1 MSSEPTVQP
10 VCERHPDRVTFVCCN
25 RCGAGICT
33 ECMVPAPVGFHCQ
46 KCVQEGRSRIKIR
59 GPFAPRLTYTLI
71 GICVA
76 VFVLGQLGIGT
87 STRFYAEFSLFPYGV
102 AVGDWYRLISAI
114 FVHASW
120 FHLGMNMI
128 MLWVMGRTLEEAF
141 GRVRLL
147 SLFLVAGLGG
157 AVASYW
163 FNDPMTIGV
172 GASGAIFGL
181 FSAMFVFGREHRINT
196 QEIVGVIGFNLVL
209 GFIIPGVDWHAHV
222 GGLLTGAAV
231 AWGIMPRRPRLLQ
244 VAVPVVVVMVL
255 AAAVQLRTDQLLAAL
270 AGQ

>member
-1 MSSEPTVQP
+1 MSFEPAVAP
-10 VCERHPDRVTFVCCN
+10 VCERHPDRVTYVCCN

-46 KCVQEGRSRIKIR
+46 KCLAEGRSRVHVR

-71 GICVA
+71 GICAA
-76 VFVLGQLGIGT
+76 VFLLGQLGIGT
-87 STRFYAEFSLFPYGV
+87 TSRFYAEYSLFPYAV
-102 AVGDWYRLISAI
+102 AAGDTYRLVTAI
-114 FVHASW
+114 FVHSGW

-128 MLWVMGRTLEEAF
+128 MLWVLGRTLEEAL

-147 SLFLVAGLGG
+147 TIFLLAGIGG

-163 FNDPMTIGV
+163 FNDPMSIGI

-181 FSAMFVFGREHRINT
+181 FSAMFVFGREHRVNT

-222 GGLLTGAAV
+222 GGLVVGAAL
-231 AWGIMPRRPRLLQ
+231 AWGLMPRRPRALQALVPLL
-244 VAVPVVVVMVL
+244 VIVVL
-255 AAAVQLRTDQLLAAL
+255 GSLVQLRTDQLLAAM
-270 AGQ
+270 AGH